1 MVAGSG
7 RPINDR
13 SVGRAGDLPAQHRM
27 GTEIGLDGLTFT
39 GVALQRPE
47 CVLAT
52 RRGDLYLS
60 DRRGGVM
67 HIAADGTQHLIGGS
81 SLIPNGIAL
90 LRDGSFAI
98 ANLSDDGGVWRLHR
112 DGRVAPEVLEIA
124 GRRLGSVNFVRT
136 DSRGRLWICIS
147 TIRAGDN
154 QFRTDIADGFI
165 ALRDESGIR
174 VLATDICWTNECWP
188 DEANGKLYVNETY
201 GRRLTRFD
209 MAEDGTLTNRT
220 TLATFGLGDYPD
232 GLALDEA
239 GGIWVISVASNRA
252 FHITPDGMVRIVI
265 EDSDPARLQVL
276 ETALQAASLTRPMM
290 HDTAGRVL
298 RNISSIALCGPD
310 RRTAHLGSLGGERL
324 ATFRVAVPG
333 VRPVHWEW

>member
-1 MVAGSG
+1 
-7 RPINDR
+7 
-13 SVGRAGDLPAQHRM
+13 M

-39 GVALQRPE
+39 GEALQRPE

-52 RRGDLYLS
+52 ARGDLYLS

-67 HIAADGTQHLIGGS
+67 HIAADGTQRLIGGS
-81 SLIPNGIAL
+81 TLIPNGIAL

-98 ANLSDDGGVWRLHR
+98 ANLSDEGGVWRLHR
-112 DGRVAPEVLEIA
+112 DGSIAPELLEIA

-147 TIRAGDN
+147 TIRPGDN

-165 ALRDESGIR
+165 ALRDDNGIR
-174 VLATDICWTNECWP
+174 VLATDLCWTNECWP
-188 DEANGKLYVNETY
+188 DEANGRLYVNETY

-209 MAEDGTLTNRT
+209 MAADGTLTNRT
-220 TLATFGLGDYPD
+220 TLASFGLGDYPD

-239 GGIWVISVASNRA
+239 GGIWVISVASNRV
-252 FHITPDGMVRIVI
+252 FHLAADGRLRTVI
-265 EDSDPARLQVL
+265 EDSDADRLGVL
-276 ETALQAASLTRPMM
+276 EAALQSATLTRTMM

-298 RNISSIALCGPD
+298 RNVSSIALTGAD
-310 RRTAHLGSLGGERL
+310 RRTAHLGSLGGDRL

-333 VRPVHWEW
+333 VKPVHWDW